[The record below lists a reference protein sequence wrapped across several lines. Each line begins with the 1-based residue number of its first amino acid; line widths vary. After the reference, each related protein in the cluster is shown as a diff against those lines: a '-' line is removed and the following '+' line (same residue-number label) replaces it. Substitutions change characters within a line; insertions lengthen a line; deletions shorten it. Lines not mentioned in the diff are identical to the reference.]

1 VSQFEGISAESV
13 VWFGEQLEWLPA
25 TKAAEL
31 EGVRFHDLRHTAAT
45 LAVVAGATTKEL
57 IARMGH
63 STPDMAIRYQHIMK
77 GRDAIVA
84 ASLDRLIQAGD
95 GTEPGDTDMARRRRN
110 QKERS
115 RGRSPDQRGVA
126 VPSAG
131 HVPDPR
137 TTVRLNAQVRQNF
150 GTCRPPAEQ
159 QEQVVAAA
167 VCGAARAGP
176 AGL

>member
-1 VSQFEGISAESV
+1 VSQFEGISAEPV

-115 RGRSPDQRGVA
+115 RGRSPDQRGW
-126 VPSAG
+126 PC
-131 HVPDPR
+131 PR
-137 TTVRLNAQVRQNF
+137 QDTSQTREPPYASTRRSDKILGRVVHRQSS
-150 GTCRPPAEQ
+150 RS
-159 QEQVVAAA
+159 
-167 VCGAARAGP
+167 R
-176 AGL
+176 